1 MKKQTLF
8 YQITA
13 LGLLSSF
20 VYVSCMQNAISSV
33 ELQKNISSSNQII
46 VNKITEFKQ
55 KGLLDYIYNDS
66 SRSVIDDN
74 SDVDY
79 KNLKYFVDNTEECIV
94 EILQEENG
102 EKSLAV
108 LNTIYAEKTVGE
120 VYDAMEAL
128 SPELATEYENALVN
142 IYNEEINDNARSIN
156 NISNLRDIKINF
168 TPFESTSRAV
178 DLSKSFNWGTVS
190 GYLAAS
196 AGAIAGFLLWK
207 YGGFWTRIGGIVA
220 AGVGVSTMSV
230 IMVVWQKSS
239 DWKIFQNFCTSI
251 YESVSECVDIYKN
264 LSDSEKAQKF
274 LEILYEKLKNYIEEN
289 PDAAT
294 QVDELLSYID
304 KNYTKFANLA
314 EATKSCISYYSSNTY
329 LIPKILSV
337 TAATVAVG
345 AVAYA
350 TGFTGM
356 IKGWISSLT
365 NLIPKWLVISGNG
378 FSINLAF

>member
-1 MKKQTLF
+1 
-8 YQITA
+8 
-13 LGLLSSF
+13 
-20 VYVSCMQNAISSV
+20 MQNAISSV